1 MKVISVFT
9 ALILA
14 LFANV
19 VYSAAIDSS
28 LSSRDVNVTDAADFK
43 EFGDVVAYALPD
55 GRRKIDFY
63 TNGVLDGSAIETDD
77 GGKFLICRLG
87 TATSALWGKTLLT
100 IWFSATFFEAD
111 GTEVDLNEVDE
122 KLLKRVSKWRLAIKF
137 AKLIAKYGKKAWNY
151 IYCVGTSAMWKC
163 GDEVSL

>member
-1 MKVISVFT
+1 MKVVSVFT

-28 LSSRDVNVTDAADFK
+28 LSSRDVNVTEAAD
-43 EFGDVVAYALPD
+43 FGDVVSYVLPD

-77 GGKFLICRLG
+77 GGMLPPRNG
-87 TATSALWGKTLLT
+87 TFRIVGEELANNLFISNLL
-100 IWFSATFFEAD
+100 
-111 GTEVDLNEVDE
+111 
-122 KLLKRVSKWRLAIKF
+122 
-137 AKLIAKYGKKAWNY
+137 
-151 IYCVGTSAMWKC
+151 
-163 GDEVSL
+163 

>member
-1 MKVISVFT
+1 MKAVSVFT

-19 VYSAAIDSS
+19 VYSAAISS
-28 LSSRDVNVTDAADFK
+28 SISSRDVNVTEAADLA

-63 TNGVLDGSAIETDD
+63 SNGVLDGSAIETEN
-77 GGKFLICRLG
+77 G
-87 TATSALWGKTLLT
+87 
-100 IWFSATFFEAD
+100 ATFFEAD
-111 GTEVDLNEVDE
+111 GTEVDLNEIDE
-122 KLLKRVSKWRLAIKF
+122 VLSKRVSKWRLAIKF

-163 GDEVSL
+163 GDEYLGCSASGIPPWKCVEGIVCVSAAAKGC